1 MNLPNL
7 LDLSWSRVFAVFLK
21 ELVQMRRDRPTFAI
35 MIMMPVMQLV
45 LFGFAINTDPRHM
58 PAVVEMRE
66 DGPMTRAFL
75 ASLTQSSFIDIVAV
89 TQRAED
95 GEAMIRSGRATF
107 LISIPEGF
115 ERRLVRGERPQI
127 LIAADASDPVAASG
141 ALGAIERIA
150 QSAFAAEFSGPLAYL
165 AQAPPPYEI
174 VVHRRYN
181 PAGVSAFNIVPALLG
196 VILTM
201 TMVMITSI
209 ALTRE
214 TERGTMENLLATPV
228 RPLEVMIGKTTPY
241 VFVGAIQVA
250 IVLTVATLLFHIPF
264 TGSFLAFLV
273 AVTLFILANLMLG
286 YLISTVA
293 RTQMQAMQM
302 TFFIF
307 LPSILLSGFM
317 FPFRAMPGWAQIIGE
332 ALPITHFLRIVREI
346 VLKGAGFSDV
356 ISDLWPLTLIL
367 LVLATLALLR
377 FRRTLD

>member
-1 MNLPNL
+1 
-7 LDLSWSRVFAVFLK
+7 
-21 ELVQMRRDRPTFAI
+21 
-35 MIMMPVMQLV
+35 
-45 LFGFAINTDPRHM
+45 
-58 PAVVEMRE
+58 
-66 DGPMTRAFL
+66 
-75 ASLTQSSFIDIVAV
+75 
-89 TQRAED
+89 
-95 GEAMIRSGRATF
+95 
-107 LISIPEGF
+107 
-115 ERRLVRGERPQI
+115 
-127 LIAADASDPVAASG
+127 
-141 ALGAIERIA
+141 
-150 QSAFAAEFSGPLAYL
+150 
-165 AQAPPPYEI
+165 
-174 VVHRRYN
+174 
-181 PAGVSAFNIVPALLG
+181 
-196 VILTM
+196 M

-241 VFVGAIQVA
+241 IVVGAIQVA
-250 IVLTVATLLFHIPF
+250 IVLMVATLLFRIPF

-317 FPFRAMPGWAQIIGE
+317 FPFAAMPGWAQAIGE

-346 VLKGAGFSDV
+346 VLKGAGFGDV
-356 ISDLWPLTLIL
+356 VGDLWPLTLIMM
-367 LVLATLALLR
+367 VLATLALLR